1 MTQVWCK
8 NASLSRWGDVD
19 SRMKVSKLELN
30 CRTVF
35 RKRNC
40 TEKVANY
47 KNRLKATV
55 ILVRRKMLNLNAN
68 QPDYSL
74 LRNFDSTRQKRR
86 LEMAK
91 TADGDRVKVD
101 YYWDFV
107 EKSSAFISSLKP
119 SYSVDKLGKWL
130 SWSCDF
136 VIWKLLLHANRPVN
150 NLPVYE

>member
-74 LRNFDSTRQKRR
+74 LRNFNGTRQKRR

-91 TADGDRVKVD
+91 TADGDRSKL
-101 YYWDFV
+101 
-107 EKSSAFISSLKP
+107 ITTGILLKR
-119 SYSVDKLGKWL
+119 VQL
-130 SWSCDF
+130 SF
-136 VIWKLLLHANRPVN
+136 HH
-150 NLPVYE
+150 